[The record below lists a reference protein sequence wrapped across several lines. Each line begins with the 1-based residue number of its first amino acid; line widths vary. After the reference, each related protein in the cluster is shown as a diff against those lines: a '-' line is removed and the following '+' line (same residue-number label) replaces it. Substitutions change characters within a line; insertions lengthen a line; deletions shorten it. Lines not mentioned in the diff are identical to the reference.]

1 MIEVV
6 SVYTPHPTH
15 EKFQDFLTMLRLQK
29 RTAEKFGHR
38 HLVVS
43 DQDLAGEGLNVIR
56 AELPTSLMQAI
67 VVGQMVYLRE
77 HWDGEHSAVL
87 VDADCLIARNL
98 AQAFGDWHLGLT
110 NRDDDRSPVNNGAM
124 YVNGNKPAVLNFF
137 EKVLHFTKNHWGG
150 DQEAVSKAAA
160 PVPRASHYVEERSM
174 GLMLAFL
181 EMRSHNVIPREP
193 GLRHKSNPFIVH
205 FKGTERKAWMR
216 TYAERFIL

>member
-15 EKFQDFLTMLRLQK
+15 EKFQDFEAMLRLQK

-43 DQDLAGEGLNVIR
+43 NVALVGLNVIH
-56 AELPTSLMQAI
+56 ADIGELPLMQAI
-67 VVGQMVYLRE
+67 VTGQLEYLKN
-77 HWDGEHSAVL
+77 HWDGDHSAVL
-87 VDADCLIARNL
+87 VDADVLIARNL

-110 NRDDDRSPVNNGAM
+110 NREEVKAPINNGAM

-137 EKVLHFTKNHWGG
+137 TKALAYTKNHWGG
-150 DQEAVSKAAA
+150 DQEAISKAAG
-160 PVPRASHYVEERSM
+160 PVPQTGHFTEERAG
-174 GLMLAFL
+174 GLLLAFL
-181 EMRSHNVIPREP
+181 PMRSHNVIPREP
-193 GLRHKSNPFIVH
+193 GLRHKSNPFVIH
-205 FKGTERKAWMR
+205 FKGLERKAWMQ